1 MVVKGQGVPGE
12 KWHHERKGQDGELV
26 FFLVV
31 LPHRFSNPAPE
42 NLREANLTSPF
53 PPRTEGRALSP
64 QLAEPQTQAAGSPPS
79 RGLAWGG
86 PFLVPF
92 LASQPTP
99 SPADPRYTAPRPT
112 QHRPWKKLVPGAPG
126 GRPVALRLP
135 GVGTEASPRV
145 GESAAGPG
153 AQRQTEEEEKRPR
166 D

>member
-64 QLAEPQTQAAGSPPS
+64 QLAEPQTPGCWLPSIEGS
-79 RGLAWGG
+79 GLGG
-86 PFLVPF
+86 PI
-92 LASQPTP
+92 
-99 SPADPRYTAPRPT
+99 
-112 QHRPWKKLVPGAPG
+112 PGAFPCV
-126 GRPVALRLP
+126 PAHTL
-135 GVGTEASPRV
+135 TC
-145 GESAAGPG
+145 
-153 AQRQTEEEEKRPR
+153 
-166 D
+166 